1 MNEDS
6 LQVVLRS
13 TSSQTWTFQE
23 LGPPL
28 GKQERNRDLGGM
40 AVTAGI
46 CVRGHHI
53 LVRQGPSEAC
63 HPCWDLARILFWSLE
78 VVSSADPR
86 TAYQVFSL
94 ESNSSLNPLSL
105 YSLLE
110 AGSCSALCLCGR
122 NSVQTQAVNW
132 MRLGRIWPHTVLSL
146 PFLCNV
152 PSRKY
157 F

>member
-6 LQVVLRS
+6 LQAVLRS

-23 LGPPL
+23 LGRPL
-28 GKQERNRDLGGM
+28 GKQERNRALGGM
-40 AVTAGI
+40 AVTAGV

-53 LVRQGPSEAC
+53 LVRQGPSKAS

-78 VVSSADPR
+78 VVSCADPR
-86 TAYQVFSL
+86 RAYQVFSL

-105 YSLLE
+105 YRLLE

-122 NSVQTQAVNW
+122 NSANTGCELNEA
-132 MRLGRIWPHTVLSL
+132 RPDLTLHCLIPPL
-146 PFLCNV
+146 PL
-152 PSRKY
+152 
-157 F
+157 